1 MVAETQFRLWLKL
14 RVGKRLATG
23 ESALT
28 AVINGRNVTI
38 KPEKE
43 GEPLSK
49 AWWLILSCGGF
60 ATETEARAFAE
71 ELRRAAHMA
80 GASARVGI
88 DAGDPGEDRT
98 LSRINPDILNL
109 DPVAG
114 RDFRLGPDVHGVA
127 VLPDDGKNLFVR
139 ARASG
144 EARANAAAFVKALEE
159 ALPGSGRPQPDAA
172 SIRRA
177 VRMANLAV
185 MNADPIAKVVLAIA
199 AVEGLADEKPWSKQK
214 REFAR
219 KAAAWLEETE
229 GGGESVKA
237 VAESI
242 RQLQRES
249 IGKRVRG
256 LLSAN
261 GLSDLRVDW
270 RRVYD
275 DRSRLFHSDGM
286 DGEGLG
292 DRLATAELH
301 SLGQRAIELCS
312 RIVLSIAKRRGVAV
326 PNCAKLHFGVE

>member
-1 MVAETQFRLWLKL
+1 M
-14 RVGKRLATG
+14 
-23 ESALT
+23 T
-28 AVINGRNVTI
+28 AVINGKNVTI

-49 AWWLILSCGGF
+49 ASWLILSCGGF
-60 ATETEARAFAE
+60 AMETAARAFAE

-80 GASARVGI
+80 GVCARVGM

-98 LSRINPDILNL
+98 LSRINPDILNF

-127 VLPDDGKNLFVR
+127 VLPDNGKNLFVR

-177 VRMANLAV
+177 VRMVNLAE
-185 MNADPIAKVVLAIA
+185 MNDDPMAKVVLAIA
-199 AVEGLADEKPWSKQK
+199 AVEGLADEKPWSSQK
-214 REFAR
+214 REFVR

-229 GGGESVKA
+229 GGSESVKA

-261 GLSDLRVDW
+261 GLSGPAGGLEPRV
-270 RRVYD
+270 
-275 DRSRLFHSDGM
+275 
-286 DGEGLG
+286 
-292 DRLATAELH
+292 
-301 SLGQRAIELCS
+301 Q
-312 RIVLSIAKRRGVAV
+312 
-326 PNCAKLHFGVE
+326 